1 MKQSMAAWTALV
13 MMIISASSLVAHHS
27 LSEFDTTRPVRVR
40 GTIVL
45 FERVNPHTILFIDEK
60 GEDGQTQRW
69 AVDGPAVNQLERMGL
84 DKNALKIGGVVEA
97 CGYVTREGV
106 ESRRTIHIEAS
117 VSLNA
122 TTPTTVSGR
131 RMNGELLVL
140 PDGQKRVWS
149 DYGQH
154 KCLGPDYRDSHVR

>member
-1 MKQSMAAWTALV
+1 MKQTMAAWTAMAIIL
-13 MMIISASSLVAHHS
+13 ISANSLVAHHS
-27 LSEFDTTRPVRVR
+27 LSEFDTTRPVLVR

-60 GEDGQTQRW
+60 GEDGKIQRW
-69 AVDGPAVNQLERMGL
+69 AVDGPAVNQLDRMGL
-84 DKNALKIGGVVEA
+84 GKNALTIGGAVEA

-106 ESRRTIHIEAS
+106 EPRRTIHIEAS
-117 VSLNA
+117 VSLKA

>member
-1 MKQSMAAWTALV
+1 MNESILTRFF
-13 MMIISASSLVAHHS
+13 
-27 LSEFDTTRPVRVR
+27 LS
-40 GTIVL
+40 I
-45 FERVNPHTILFIDEK
+45 EK

-69 AVDGPAVNQLERMGL
+69 AVDGPAVNQLDRMGL
-84 DKNALKIGGVVEA
+84 DKNALKIGGTVEA

-117 VSLNA
+117 VSLKA

-140 PDGQKRVWS
+140 PDGQKQRLVGLRAS
-149 DYGQH
+149 
-154 KCLGPDYRDSHVR
+154 